1 LTYCA
6 DAGRCRGY
14 DDIIIDQA
22 SPERRN
28 FGGDVDCQ
36 QPHFVDLSSADEP
49 IQSSKYF

>member
-1 LTYCA
+1 LTYRA
-6 DAGRCRGY
+6 DAGRRRGY

-28 FGGDVDCQ
+28 IDGDVDCQ